1 MSCRSISNITVNSS
15 KKLKE
20 MKHNLSG
27 KRVLFFYLSTFN
39 YENEIRWAM
48 EREGAI
54 VDAFNERPTNN
65 VLARILI
72 RLNRN
77 LIGKYINKYY
87 EEIIEKTKNIKYD
100 FIFFIKGESIS
111 PSIVQKLRSAHSEAK
126 IVMYYWDSI
135 ANNLNAKSVIGC
147 FDKVLSF
154 DKNDSETMNLKF
166 LPLFYIPQ
174 YAQIAKM
181 NVEQKYDM
189 MFAGTTHSERYEF
202 VSGIADQIKKQGGTC
217 FTWFYFPSKINFY
230 KLKIDNPRFRS
241 ARIENFNFKPMSRER
256 LLEYYAESRIQL
268 DMQHPKQ
275 TGLTMR
281 TIETMGSKKKLITT
295 NPHVCEYDFYR
306 PENILIVDRFN
317 PIIPKEFIDAPW
329 VDIPEDIYNKY
340 SISSWLNYIF
350 E

>member
-1 MSCRSISNITVNSS
+1 
-15 KKLKE
+15 
-20 MKHNLSG
+20 MKHNLNG

-39 YENEIRWAM
+39 YENEIIWAM
-48 EREGAI
+48 EREGAV

-65 VLARILI
+65 VFARILI

-77 LIGKYINKYY
+77 LIGKYISKYY
-87 EEIIEKTKNIKYD
+87 EDIIEKTKDVKYD

-111 PSIVQKLRSAHSEAK
+111 PAIVQKLRDTHPESK

-135 ANNLNAKSVIGC
+135 ANNQNAKSLLGC
-147 FDKVLSF
+147 FDKVFSF
-154 DKNDSETMNLKF
+154 DKNDCKTMNLKF

-174 YAQIAKM
+174 YAEIADKK
-181 NVEQKYDM
+181 VQQKYDL

-202 VSGIADQIKKQGGTC
+202 VNGIAEQITKQGGKC
-217 FTWFYFPSKINFY
+217 FTWFYFPSKVNFY
-230 KLKIDNPRFRS
+230 KLKFDNPRFRS
-241 ARIENFNFKPMSRER
+241 AKIKNFNFKSMSREE
-256 LLEYYAESRIQL
+256 LLGYYAESRIQI

-281 TIETMGSKKKLITT
+281 TIETLGSKKKLITT
-295 NPHVCEYDFYR
+295 NNHVKEYDFYR

-317 PIIPKEFIDAPW
+317 PVISKEFIDTPW
-329 VDIPEDIYNKY
+329 VDIPENIYKKY
-340 SISSWLNYIF
+340 SISFWLNTIF

>member
-1 MSCRSISNITVNSS
+1 MN
-15 KKLKE
+15 
-20 MKHNLSG
+20 HNLKG

-39 YENEIRWAM
+39 YENEIKWAM
-48 EREGAI
+48 EREGAV

-65 VLARILI
+65 VVARILI

-77 LIGKYINKYY
+77 LLGKYINKYY
-87 EEIIEKTKNIKYD
+87 DNIINQTKDNKYD

-111 PSIVQKLRSAHSEAK
+111 TSIVQKLRNAHPEAK

-135 ANNLNAKSVIGC
+135 ANNHNAKGMLHC

-154 DKNDSETMNLKF
+154 DKNDSEAMKMEF

-174 YAQIAKM
+174 YAEIAEKE
-181 NVEQKYDM
+181 VEQKYDM

-202 VSGIADQIKKQGGTC
+202 VNSIAEQIKLQGGNC
-217 FTWFYFPSKINFY
+217 FTWFYFPSKVNFY
-230 KLKIDNPRFRS
+230 KLKLDNPRFRS
-241 ARIENFNFKPMSRER
+241 AKIEHFNFKPMSHAE
-256 LLEYYAESRIQL
+256 LLRYYAESRIQI

-281 TIETMGSKKKLITT
+281 TIETLGSKKKLITT
-295 NPHVCEYDFYR
+295 NYHVREYDFYR
-306 PENILIVDRFN
+306 PENILIVDRHN
-317 PIIPKEFIDAPW
+317 PVITKEFIEAPW
-329 VDIPEDIYNKY
+329 KDIPKNVYEKY
-340 SISSWLNYIF
+340 SISSWLNSVF

>member
-1 MSCRSISNITVNSS
+1 MI
-15 KKLKE
+15 
-20 MKHNLSG
+20 HNLSG

-39 YENEIRWAM
+39 YENEIKMAM

-65 VLARILI
+65 VFARILI

-77 LIGKYINKYY
+77 LIDQYINKYY
-87 EEIIEKTKNIKYD
+87 DKIIEDTKNNKYD

-111 PSIVQKLRSAHSEAK
+111 PSIVQKLRKSHSEAK

-135 ANNLNAKSVIGC
+135 ANNNNAKGMLKC
-147 FDKVLSF
+147 FDKVYSF
-154 DKNDSETMNLKF
+154 DKNDCIEMNLNF

-174 YAQIAKM
+174 YAEIAAK
-181 NVEQKYDM
+181 NVEHKYDL

-202 VSGIADQIKKQGGTC
+202 VNGIAKQIIEQGGEC
-217 FTWFYFPSKINFY
+217 FTWFYFPSKVNYY

-241 ARIENFNFKPMSRER
+241 AKIENFNFNPMSREE
-256 LLEYYAESRIQL
+256 LLEYYSKSRIQI

-281 TIETMGSKKKLITT
+281 TIETLGAKKKLITT
-295 NPHVCEYDFYR
+295 NPHVKEYDFYC
-306 PENILIVDRFN
+306 PNNILIVDRFK
-317 PIIPKEFIDAPW
+317 PVVPKDFIDEPW
-329 VDIPEDIYNKY
+329 NEIPDEIYKKY
-340 SISSWLNYIF
+340 SISSWLNTMF
-350 E
+350 K